1 LQRPRILALVA
12 AASAAIAVGPT
23 MAAVAVAADPT
34 VVVRPGDTL
43 TGIAKRVQ
51 IPMSELIRL
60 NALADPNRIFAGQTL
75 RTGTDAGPSPA
86 PAPAA
91 QGVPA
96 TTGQVHIV
104 ERGENLTRIAR
115 QYGVSVDAIILANGI
130 ANPSRIYAGQ
140 QLVIPGSTPASAT
153 SAPPPAPA
161 PAAPPAAAASPAPA
175 APAVAT
181 QVHVVQR
188 GETLIGIGR
197 RYGVSV
203 DAIVLANGIAN
214 ASRIYGGQQLTIPG
228 SIPAPAPAAAAPAA
242 VPSSMQSLVAA
253 RAGARQMIVEE
264 AANFG
269 VPASLALAVAW
280 QESGWQQSVVSH
292 AGAVGIMQLMPATA
306 AWVGEAMLGTTVDMY
321 DARQNVRAGVQLLAY
336 YLTRY
341 GGSHEL
347 ALAAYYQ
354 GQRALDLHG
363 IYVVSRPYIASVL
376 ALEAVFGG

>member
-1 LQRPRILALVA
+1 
-12 AASAAIAVGPT
+12 
-23 MAAVAVAADPT
+23 
-34 VVVRPGDTL
+34 
-43 TGIAKRVQ
+43 
-51 IPMSELIRL
+51 
-60 NALADPNRIFAGQTL
+60 
-75 RTGTDAGPSPA
+75 
-86 PAPAA
+86 
-91 QGVPA
+91 
-96 TTGQVHIV
+96 
-104 ERGENLTRIAR
+104 
-115 QYGVSVDAIILANGI
+115 
-130 ANPSRIYAGQ
+130 
-140 QLVIPGSTPASAT
+140 
-153 SAPPPAPA
+153 
-161 PAAPPAAAASPAPA
+161 
-175 APAVAT
+175 
-181 QVHVVQR
+181 
-188 GETLIGIGR
+188 
-197 RYGVSV
+197 VSV

-228 SIPAPAPAAAAPAA
+228 SIPAPAPVAAAPAA

-321 DARQNVRAGVQLLAY
+321 DARQNVRAGIQLLAY

-376 ALEAVFGG
+376 ALEAVLGG

>member
-1 LQRPRILALVA
+1 MQRPRFLALIA

-34 VVVRPGDTL
+34 VVVQPGDTL
-43 TGIAKRVQ
+43 TGIARRVQ
-51 IPMSELIRL
+51 VPMSELIRL

-75 RTGTDAGPSPA
+75 RTGTEPAAPAPALA

-91 QGVPA
+91 PA
-96 TTGQVHIV
+96 TTRQVHV
-104 ERGENLTRIAR
+104 VQRGENLTRIAR
-115 QYGVSVDAIILANGI
+115 HYGVSIDAIVLANGI
-130 ANPSRIYAGQ
+130 ANPSRIYGGQ
-140 QLVIPGSTPASAT
+140 QLVIPGSTPTPVT

-161 PAAPPAAAASPAPA
+161 PAAPA
-175 APAVAT
+175 APAIAT

-188 GETLIGIGR
+188 GETLIGIAR
-197 RYGVSV
+197 RYEVSV

-228 SIPAPAPAAAAPAA
+228 SVPTPAASAPVPVA
-242 VPSSMQSLVAA
+242 VPPSMQSLVTA
-253 RAGARQMIVEE
+253 RAGVRQMIVEE
-264 AANFG
+264 AATFG

-280 QESGWQQSVVSH
+280 QESGWQQSAVSH

-306 AWVGEAMLGTTVDMY
+306 EWVGEAMLGTTVDMY

-354 GQRALDLHG
+354 GQRAVDLHG
-363 IYVVSRPYIASVL
+363 IYPVSRPYIASIL
-376 ALEAVFGG
+376 ALEALFGG